1 MSVDIIKYGN
11 KYKVL
16 EMNSGI
22 MMKQFSEQSAEFFSK
37 TYEIYQKALLYMFNI
52 KNEKWCVY
60 LIKNKNCTYVGATPD
75 SEKRIKKHKKFLTHI
90 SEISPKVG
98 DVVRIT
104 ATKPISKNK
113 RWRVSEILQESNNL
127 G

>member
-1 MSVDIIKYGN
+1 MTDR
-11 KYKVL
+11 
-16 EMNSGI
+16 
-22 MMKQFSEQSAEFFSK
+22 
-37 TYEIYQKALLYMFNI
+37 
-52 KNEKWCVY
+52 
-60 LIKNKNCTYVGATPD
+60 KNKQNLIGKVVSSNMQSTVSVEVTRVIAHPVYK
-75 SEKRIKKHKKFLTHI
+75 KRIKKHKKFLSHI
-90 SEISPKVG
+90 SEVIPKVG

>member
-1 MSVDIIKYGN
+1 MSDR
-11 KYKVL
+11 
-16 EMNSGI
+16 
-22 MMKQFSEQSAEFFSK
+22 
-37 TYEIYQKALLYMFNI
+37 
-52 KNEKWCVY
+52 
-60 LIKNKNCTYVGATPD
+60 KNKQSLIGKVVSTKMQNTVSVEVTRVIAHPIYK
-75 SEKRIKKHKKFLTHI
+75 KRIKKHKKFLSHV
-90 SEISPKVG
+90 SEVSPKVG

>member
-1 MSVDIIKYGN
+1 MSN
-11 KYKVL
+11 R
-16 EMNSGI
+16 
-22 MMKQFSEQSAEFFSK
+22 
-37 TYEIYQKALLYMFNI
+37 
-52 KNEKWCVY
+52 
-60 LIKNKNCTYVGATPD
+60 KNKQSLIGKVVSAKMQNTVNVEVTRVIAHPIYK
-75 SEKRIKKHKKFLTHI
+75 KRIKKHKKFLSHV
-90 SEISPKVG
+90 SEVSPKVG

>member
-1 MSVDIIKYGN
+1 MSKR
-11 KYKVL
+11 
-16 EMNSGI
+16 
-22 MMKQFSEQSAEFFSK
+22 
-37 TYEIYQKALLYMFNI
+37 
-52 KNEKWCVY
+52 
-60 LIKNKNCTYVGATPD
+60 KNKQSLIGKVVSAKMQNTVNVEVTRVIAHPVYK
-75 SEKRIKKHKKFLTHI
+75 KRIKKHKKFLSHV
-90 SEISPKVG
+90 SEVSPKVG

>member
-1 MSVDIIKYGN
+1 MSN
-11 KYKVL
+11 R
-16 EMNSGI
+16 
-22 MMKQFSEQSAEFFSK
+22 
-37 TYEIYQKALLYMFNI
+37 
-52 KNEKWCVY
+52 
-60 LIKNKNCTYVGATPD
+60 KNKQSLIGKVVSAKMQKTVSVEVARLIAHPVYK
-75 SEKRIKKHKKFLTHI
+75 KRIKKHKKFLSHV
-90 SEISPKVG
+90 SEVSPKVG